1 MDLINILTFDVL
13 LWSLCMFFIRPLKVE
28 GVDRW
33 RLCPREADWGGGGG
47 VRVEIYTLEF

>member
-1 MDLINILTFDVL
+1 
-13 LWSLCMFFIRPLKVE
+13 MFFIRPLKVE

-33 RLCPREADWGGGGG
+33 RLCPREADWGWGRGRGGGG